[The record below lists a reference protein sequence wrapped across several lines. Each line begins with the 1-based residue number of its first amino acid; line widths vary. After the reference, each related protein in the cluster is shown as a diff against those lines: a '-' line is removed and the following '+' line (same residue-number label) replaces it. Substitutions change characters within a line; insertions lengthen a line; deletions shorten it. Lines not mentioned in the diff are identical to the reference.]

1 MAPAWGWALPEG
13 AAGRGRGARAFA
25 RRLVTGAAAHDASYW
40 CPFLLSG
47 PALRAA
53 LAAVL
58 GAEAAAAVAA
68 AALDAA
74 APRAARATLHRA
86 GAWPRGALGPLEAW
100 PLPPG
105 AGAPRPGLL
114 LWAHAA
120 AAAEAFAELRGA
132 ADAAGAAL
140 RVLNLRRL
148 EVRGGGA
155 DAALAAALAGAP
167 LGAGAALPAAL
178 RTLPAAGAAHV
189 LLLDPRLA
197 RPVEV
202 GSATGASY
210 AAAEPPA
217 GLALL
222 GGGALPAPASDAA
235 IGAQRA
241 AARAVLL
248 HLDAAYPGVEA
259 APGAAEAT
267 AAAAAEEE
275 SIAASAFFPALA
287 VRRGG
292 SAPGWAL
299 ALPPGRAPPLWRALA
314 AAGAAP
320 AGQREWRWAH
330 TLAGAPFFPHD
341 APDAPAAAAAA
352 ARRAAAAAAAAAAR
366 PNGRRAPA
374 ANVAQPDWA
383 ALCAPSPAAADSAKG
398 SGAAPMEVDAP
409 PQQLEPF
416 VARSE
421 AAVAAALWGVE
432 GAAPLAA
439 AGARLAA
446 RPVRA
451 ALAAGTLRWAP
462 VASAAAR
469 PPAAAACLV
478 QARVAPVRRGAPAEG
493 AALVL
498 VDGAGP
504 AGTAPLHVRGAGFAD
519 EEQESFGA
527 EPIDPARISVI
538 GYVTSPAPPGAPRA
552 APSLAACSAAAL
564 WRLRGA
570 QHVAARRD
578 RGAVSAWLRNPG
590 GGALF
595 AVRVAMLVEAPDAD
609 AAF

>member
-25 RRLVTGAAAHDASYW
+25 RRLATGAAAHDASYW

-47 PALRAA
+47 PATALRAS

-86 GAWPRGALGPLEAW
+86 GAWPRVALGPLEAW

-105 AGAPRPGLL
+105 AGAPQPGLL
-114 LWAHAA
+114 LWTHAA
-120 AAAEAFAELRGA
+120 AAAESFAELRV
-132 ADAAGAAL
+132 AAGAAGAVL
-140 RVLNLRRL
+140 RVLDLRRL

-167 LGAGAALPAAL
+167 LAAGAALPAAL
-178 RTLPAAGAAHV
+178 RALPAAGAAHAV
-189 LLLDPRLA
+189 LLDPRLA
-197 RPVEV
+197 RPVEI

-222 GGGALPAPASDAA
+222 GGGAFPAPASDAA
-235 IGAQRA
+235 LG
-241 AARAVLL
+241 AARAEARAALL
-248 HLDAAYPGVEA
+248 HLDAAYPGDEA
-259 APGAAEAT
+259 APYAAEAAAATT
-267 AAAAAEEE
+267 AAGE
-275 SIAASAFFPALA
+275 SIAVSAFFPALA

-292 SAPGWAL
+292 AAPGWAL
-299 ALPPGRAPPLWRALA
+299 ALPPGRAPPLWLALA
-314 AAGAAP
+314 AAGAVP

-341 APDAPAAAAAA
+341 APDAPAASAAS
-352 ARRAAAAAAAAAAR
+352 ARRAAAAVAAAAAR
-366 PNGRRAPA
+366 PKGRRAPA
-374 ANVAQPDWA
+374 ANVAQPEWA
-383 ALCAPSPAAADSAKG
+383 ALCAPAAADAAELESG
-398 SGAAPMEVDAP
+398 GAAPMEVDAP
-409 PQQLEPF
+409 PQEPF

-421 AAVAAALWGVE
+421 AAVAAALWGVK

-462 VASAAAR
+462 VAAAASR

-478 QARVAPVRRGAPAEG
+478 QARVAPVRRGVPAEG
-493 AALVL
+493 ASLVL

-504 AGTAPLHVRGAGFAD
+504 AGTAPLHIRGAGFAD

-538 GYVTSPAPPGAPRA
+538 GYVTSAAPPGAPRA

-564 WRLRGA
+564 WRLRAA
-570 QHVAARRD
+570 QHVAERRD

-609 AAF
+609 TAF